1 MAKKVSAN
9 GKTFTFDDNVTNEQI
24 GTAIDEYF
32 SSLKKNESLQP
43 DAPIGTQP
51 SKTGFEPF
59 QAQVDTSK
67 PSVILSDEQ
76 KLRQEQER
84 IGKRFETTLLNTP
97 TEFGKVANFVD
108 AAKKVKDTL
117 PQAPQFRK
125 YGQIPMTQPTEMT
138 EGQRLGESLTKGTDV
153 RELITDKLTGKKTGL
168 QKQLE
173 NAENAF
179 RAYQGDEIA
188 NQAQGYIRP
197 EETLKIKQELG
208 FGERMSDAGTNF
220 VNRLERFPYN
230 TSLALGQTL
239 TTLLGEDLGSNA
251 YAQITRGGNAEL
263 HRMEAFD
270 KLAKLDAETKYS
282 KGVID
287 SIQDLDLVN
296 IAGGVVDAVG
306 SLVSTVVTSAP
317 TAGLGLYGDM
327 VGGGLYDFNSTKARR
342 LGLTV
347 DELYDTNQNEFFV
360 PAIINGAA
368 AKLEG
373 IGLKGIKSAI
383 MNNMSKGAGQ
393 KFALVGHGMNKEG
406 VTEWLQT
413 GMEVVNNS
421 LAEGKPLPQAV
432 EESVKTLFSKK
443 GTESYLMGAIAS
455 GAAIG
460 GGRILK
466 GLFSDKS
473 KKKASEAIQSI
484 EQQQEE
490 LSNPELSNESRV
502 FIFENIKN
510 NVKQLVD
517 SVDEDV
523 DTAESLSAEQRK
535 NITILND
542 KISSLEVVAN
552 DPAASEE
559 TKSRALES
567 IKGIQETIDD
577 ITSKKSEAPTIE
589 QPTFDT
595 EESIGEEV
603 RESNRKFQAG
613 EIDQATWEQEQK
625 DLNTRAENIIPVPEE
640 VVSEDIEAKEDNVE
654 KKKQEQL
661 ENKVKELESQRKNL
675 RSEDGTVAAE
685 KMPEFN
691 RLGKELNE
699 AKRAATRGN
708 SKNSILIKRKGEGEG
723 EKSDPVFLSKEE
735 KEEAADLIEQVI
747 QNSNTVEEVV
757 KKVNKLGYVFDI
769 ANANLFAIYLSD
781 RYNSNAPQVGNN
793 KSSFQDWVNGKQLTT
808 QEQQTKP
815 KEDAIQVE
823 TAGQVPV
830 QPEAPVGEEV
840 EQGKPEAKPKVVTE
854 EGVKA
859 EEVDEKYRKITEL
872 IPVSQTI
879 DGVKIH
885 EIKTTKE
892 IADILGIST
901 NSAYSYLMS
910 LGDDKASRYGYLVR
924 GNWQPIEGGSN
935 PKAQSVGWQISSPEV
950 KIKNITKVDDLKD
963 VESTAKAF
971 TAEGG
976 NKVVDEK
983 GEPIT
988 VYHTTTAEN
997 IQEFRTSGEIETL
1010 GGKVKNEGAYFTP
1023 NKGEYANKGG
1033 NEYAVQISIKN
1044 PYITTDQKES
1054 AIISP
1059 EKKAELVSKG
1069 HDGVIL
1075 MRNGKPAEY
1084 IVFDKSQIKSESLP
1098 TQEQTPAQEIEQ
1110 LREKEQAELKAA
1122 IPNADQYLTDGKV
1135 DRTKIT
1141 DAKELKKFDEIYDK
1155 YDKLITPLLPE
1166 KETSAPK
1173 QEAPKKAKS
1182 LPKPKVATRL
1192 AFKKAVDLFYDI
1204 SGTEGSAKKRTLVA
1218 KRKVFLEQNPSIKY
1232 IDDNWK
1238 DISKQLE
1245 AKGLIT
1251 KKGNCP

>member
-1 MAKKVSAN
+1 MGKQRPIDLSAFDEVV
-9 GKTFTFDDNVTNEQI
+9 KSKSSTKIDLSAFDDVVKPKSVE
-24 GTAIDEYF
+24 
-32 SSLKKNESLQP
+32 KKNLIQP
-43 DAPIGTQP
+43 VAPTGTKP

-59 QAQVDTSK
+59 QTQVDTSK
-67 PSVILSDEQ
+67 PSVMLSDEQ
-76 KLRQEQER
+76 KLRQEQDR
-84 IGKRFETTLLNTP
+84 IGKRFETTFLNTP

-168 QKQLE
+168 HKQLE

-282 KGVID
+282 KGIID

-413 GMEVVNNS
+413 GMEVINTS

-443 GTESYLMGAIAS
+443 GAESYLMGAIAS

-523 DTAESLSAEQRK
+523 DTAEGLSAEQRK

-577 ITSKKSEAPTIE
+577 ITSKKVEAPAIE

-625 DLNTRAENIIPVPEE
+625 DLNKRAENIIPVPEE
-640 VVSEDIEAKEDNVE
+640 AEIGKPEEVVSEDVEAKKAEIE
-654 KKKQEQL
+654 KRRQEEIKSITDEVDGMTKKQQE
-661 ENKVKELESQRKNL
+661 ETAGDRISR
-675 RSEDGTVAAE
+675 RVAA
-685 KMPEFN
+685 N
-691 RLGKELNE
+691 ARYDAEL
-699 AKRAATRGN
+699 AA
-708 SKNSILIKRKGEGEG
+708 L
-723 EKSDPVFLSKEE
+723 
-735 KEEAADLIEQVI
+735 
-747 QNSNTVEEVV
+747 
-757 KKVNKLGYVFDI
+757 
-769 ANANLFAIYLSD
+769 
-781 RYNSNAPQVGNN
+781 
-793 KSSFQDWVNGKQLTT
+793 
-808 QEQQTKP
+808 EQQTKP
-815 KEDAIQVE
+815 TQDAIQE
-823 TAGQVPV
+823 QAAGQVPV
-830 QPEAPVGEEV
+830 QPEAPVSEEV
-840 EQGKPEAKPKVVTE
+840 EQGEPEAKPEVVTE

-859 EEVDEKYRKITEL
+859 EEV
-872 IPVSQTI
+872 
-879 DGVKIH
+879 G
-885 EIKTTKE
+885 
-892 IADILGIST
+892 
-901 NSAYSYLMS
+901 
-910 LGDDKASRYGYLVR
+910 
-924 GNWQPIEGGSN
+924 
-935 PKAQSVGWQISSPEV
+935 
-950 KIKNITKVDDLKD
+950 
-963 VESTAKAF
+963 
-971 TAEGG
+971 
-976 NKVVDEK
+976 
-983 GEPIT
+983 T
-988 VYHTTTAEN
+988 VYSDKNGTEKVIVQVNKDGT
-997 IQEFRTSGEIETL
+997 FF
-1010 GGKVKNEGAYFTP
+1010 VKN
-1023 NKGEYANKGG
+1023 N
-1033 NEYAVQISIKN
+1033 
-1044 PYITTDQKES
+1044 
-1054 AIISP
+1054 
-1059 EKKAELVSKG
+1059 
-1069 HDGVIL
+1069 DG
-1075 MRNGKPAEY
+1075 
-1084 IVFDKSQIKSESLP
+1084 KSQNPTIGDPNDLIGK
-1098 TQEQTPAQEIEQ
+1098 TQEVTPAQQVEQ
-1110 LREKEQAELKAA
+1110 LRADEQAELKTT
-1122 IPNADQYLTDGKV
+1122 IPNAEQYLTDGKV
-1135 DRTKIT
+1135 DRAKIT
-1141 DAKELKKFDEIYDK
+1141 DAKDLKKFDEIYDK
-1155 YDKLITPLLPE
+1155 YDRLITPLLPE

-1173 QEAPKKAKS
+1173 QEAPKKTKS

-1204 SGTEGSAKKRTLVA
+1204 SGTEGSAKKRTLAA

>member
-1 MAKKVSAN
+1 MAKKQLNLSGA
-9 GKTFTFDDNVTNEQI
+9 KEMLL
-24 GTAIDEYF
+24 DEKPKLNL
-32 SSLKKNESLQP
+32 SGALGILKKNETLQP
-43 DAPIGTQP
+43 VAPIGTKP

-59 QAQVDTSK
+59 QTPEDTKSAIRESVNEFRGDNFGFLLNDISGGNEPFIGNTNR
-67 PSVILSDEQ
+67 PSVLLTEDQ
-76 KLRQEQER
+76 KLRQEQKNIGER
-84 IGKRFETTLLNTP
+84 FKNTPLNVP

-117 PQAPQFRK
+117 PQAPQFRRV
-125 YGQIPMTQPTEMT
+125 GEIPKIQPTEMT
-138 EGQRLGESLTKGTDV
+138 EGQRLGESLTKGTADV

-251 YAQITRGGNAEL
+251 YMQITRGGNAEL

-282 KGVID
+282 KGIVD

-443 GTESYLMGAIAS
+443 GAESYLMGAIAS

-523 DTAESLSAEQRK
+523 DTAEGLSAEQRK

-577 ITSKKSEAPTIE
+577 ITSKKVEAPAIE

-595 EESIGEEV
+595 EESIGEEI

-625 DLNTRAENIIPVPEE
+625 DLNKRAESVIPIPEEAEIGKPEE
-640 VVSEDIEAKEDNVE
+640 VVSEEKGEKMADVFHGGSVKDIQIASIDNPLYVSESESQSAAYAKGNQGKVAKFKVDKSKIANEDEVRDVINELGLKPKDESWSVDE
-654 KKKQEQL
+654 LNIYEL
-661 ENKVKELESQRKNL
+661 IDPTFDTAMSSESINKLFKELEKRGYGGAEFLGMNIETLKN
-675 RSEDGTVAAE
+675 DINDIVI
-685 KMPEFN
+685 FN
-691 RLGKELNE
+691 PKL
-699 AKRAATRGN
+699 ATN
-708 SKNSILIKRKGEGEG
+708 
-723 EKSDPVFLSKEE
+723 
-735 KEEAADLIEQVI
+735 
-747 QNSNTVEEVV
+747 VE
-757 KKVNKLGYVFDI
+757 
-769 ANANLFAIYLSD
+769 
-781 RYNSNAPQVGNN
+781 
-793 KSSFQDWVNGKQLTT
+793 
-808 QEQQTKP
+808 QTKP
-815 KEDAIQVE
+815 TQDAIQKQ

-830 QPEAPVGEEV
+830 QPKAPVSKEV
-840 EQGKPEAKPKVVTE
+840 EQGKPEAKPEVVTE

-859 EEVDEKYRKITEL
+859 EEVGGDA
-872 IPVSQTI
+872 
-879 DGVKIH
+879 GVKEKVYYHGTAANFDEFEPNKTKSGAIP
-885 EIKTTKE
+885 IKGA
-892 IADILGIST
+892 IFFS
-901 NSAYSYLMS
+901 
-910 LGDDKASRYGYLVR
+910 
-924 GNWQPIEGGSN
+924 SN
-935 PKAQSVGWQISSPEV
+935 K
-950 KIKNITKVDDLKD
+950 KI
-963 VESTAKAF
+963 AKAF
-971 TAEGG
+971 ADQAVQSGL
-976 NKVVDEK
+976 
-983 GEPIT
+983 
-988 VYHTTTAEN
+988 
-997 IQEFRTSGEIETL
+997 SGEIFRVARENSINL
-1010 GGKVKNEGAYFTP
+1010 NDFVKNENYKEERELSAKAQTAISNLFKQYGIDKKITNINELGAEYLKIR
-1023 NKGEYANKGG
+1023 NKGEGIVKEITIKPTAKIKAITGVKDWKGILQKYSGTSSGELKNKYK
-1033 NEYAVQISIKN
+1033 NYDVLIFKDIKDY
-1044 PYITTDQKES
+1044 PLMQK
-1054 AIISP
+1054 P
-1059 EKKAELVSKG
+1059 EELGENDNIVVLNKDVIVSK
-1069 HDGVIL
+1069 
-1075 MRNGKPAEY
+1075 K
-1084 IVFDKSQIKSESLP
+1084 QP
-1098 TQEQTPAQEIEQ
+1098 TQEQTPAQQVEQ
-1110 LREKEQAELKAA
+1110 LRADEQAELKTT
-1122 IPNADQYLTDGKV
+1122 IPNAEQYLTDGKV
-1135 DRTKIT
+1135 DRAKIT
-1141 DAKELKKFDEIYDK
+1141 DAKDLKKFDEIYDK
-1155 YDKLITPLLPE
+1155 YDRLITPLLPE
-1166 KETSAPK
+1166 KETAAPK

-1204 SGTEGSAKKRTLVA
+1204 SGTEGSAKKRTLAA